1 MSVLRFLLL
10 SSLVVWVGGIAFLA
24 FVLAPTAFRPGYL
37 PSRHLAGAVVGQCL
51 NILHWIGVTS
61 GVVFLVTSMAESK
74 AMTGLAAP
82 FSLRNVL
89 IVAMIILT
97 LVSMFAISTRMF
109 QLRNDMVV
117 VDNVPQDDARRVE
130 FNHLHVWSTR
140 VESVVLLLGLAVIY
154 LTARRLS

>member
-1 MSVLRFLLL
+1 
-10 SSLVVWVGGIAFLA
+10 
-24 FVLAPTAFRPGYL
+24 
-37 PSRHLAGAVVGQCL
+37 
-51 NILHWIGVTS
+51 
-61 GVVFLVTSMAESK
+61 MAESK

-89 IVAMIILT
+89 IMAMIILT

-140 VESVVLLLGLAVIY
+140 VESAVLLLGLAVIY